1 MKPDISKTNMYEITG
16 CGFDSQRGRGISKF
30 SLEKSTFLDKYVENL
45 ISKAFQSNY
54 KDSLK

>member
-30 SLEKSTFLDKYVENL
+30 SLEKKVPFY
-45 ISKAFQSNY
+45 IIM
-54 KDSLK
+54 LKF